1 MSRAVMQAGYSIRAL
16 HGGSGDREQPFVWE
30 NATNH
35 KENPLPAGCHDIW
48 NEDDLSDRLSPANAL
63 FWKVSRARWWKNWSQ
78 FPPEVAEHAE
88 QMRQLRVV
96 P

>member
-16 HGGSGDREQPFVWE
+16 HGGSGDRERPFVWE

-48 NEDDLSDRLSPANAL
+48 NDDDLVRRMPPAEAL
-63 FWKVSRARWWKNWSQ
+63 FWKVSRS
-78 FPPEVAEHAE
+78 FPPEVAAHAE
-88 QMRQLRVV
+88 RQREAWEDSRLHGR
-96 P
+96 